1 MAYDPVD
8 QVYYVIDATDRT
20 MVKDESQTWKL
31 HKVDPAAG
39 KSLAVA
45 DNGIGVDKDQLCKI
59 FDAMYRT
66 DPARSQ
72 VSQGSGLGLAVCK
85 QIVEQNGGSI
95 WARSHTD
102 AGLSIFISLPK
113 REHVADEADIDY

>member
-1 MAYDPVD
+1 
-8 QVYYVIDATDRT
+8 
-20 MVKDESQTWKL
+20 
-31 HKVDPAAG
+31 
-39 KSLAVA
+39 
-45 DNGIGVDKDQLCKI
+45 
-59 FDAMYRT
+59 MYRT
-66 DPARSQ
+66 DPARDQ

>member
-1 MAYDPVD
+1 MTATAYDRV
-8 QVYYVIDATDRT
+8 VIL
-20 MVKDESQTWKL
+20 EF
-31 HKVDPAAG
+31 
-39 KSLAVA
+39 A
-45 DNGIGVDKDQLCKI
+45 DNGIGVDKDQLRKI

-95 WARSHTD
+95 WARSRYGR
-102 AGLSIFISLPK
+102 GLSILFRYPK
-113 REHVADEADIDY
+113 GACCR